1 MTTPET
7 PKPHFINEIIDKD
20 IESGKWGTPGDSTVI
35 ATRFPPEPNGY
46 LHVGHAKSITLNFTI
61 AAQYNGRCYLRFDDT
76 NPAKEDQE
84 YVDSIIRDVQWL
96 GFNWTIDPADAAN
109 TDHPETPPGVKFA
122 SDYFKQM
129 HDFAVE
135 LINKDLAYVD
145 EQSAEEIRKARG
157 TLTAPGT
164 ESPFRNRPTAESLE
178 LFQKMTAGEVPDGA
192 MVLRAKID
200 MASPNLNLRDPVMYR
215 VVRAPHHR
223 TGTTWSVYPM
233 YDWAHGLEDSIEKI
247 THSICTLE
255 FENHRPLYDWFISA
269 INKDRSKDSPTAKP
283 IHHPQ
288 QIEFARLRPTY
299 TITSKRYLRQ
309 LVEQKH
315 VSGWDDPRMPTIAAL
330 RRRGHTPKA
339 LRDFVMGV
347 GTTKFNASHDITLL
361 ENATRDHLNKAALRR
376 MAVLNPLKV
385 TITNWPT
392 NPDGTPVVEWLDAV
406 NNPEDPSAGTR
417 KVPFTNTL
425 YIEQD
430 DFMLDPPK
438 KFFRLGP
445 GREVRL
451 RYAYW
456 ITCTNALTD
465 ENGNITELHCTYD
478 PQTRGGDSPPPD
490 KNGNVR
496 KVKAT
501 LHWVSAP
508 HAIPAQVRLYD
519 RLFSTEQPDRAP
531 KDLTPEQEA
540 DWSFTTN
547 LNPDSLVVIHN
558 AMLEPALAELGKE
571 DAPANEHTDP
581 NNLDSAKG
589 RFQFERLGYFCI
601 DPDSHPRNSATPN
614 NPAQL
619 VFNRTVTLKDS
630 WAKEAAK
637 D

>member
-1 MTTPET
+1 MTTT
-7 PKPHFINEIIDKD
+7 DAAKPHFIHELIDKD
-20 IESGKWGTPGDSTVI
+20 IESGKWGSPGDNSVV

-46 LHVGHAKSITLNFTI
+46 LHVGHAKSITLNFTL
-61 AAQYNGRCYLRFDDT
+61 AAKYRGRCYLRFDDT

-96 GFNWTIDPADAAN
+96 GFQWTIDPSDAAN
-109 TDHPETPPGVKFA
+109 KDHPETPPGVKFA
-122 SDYFKQM
+122 SDYFRQM
-129 HDFAVE
+129 HDYAVE

-145 EQSAEEIRKARG
+145 EQSADEIRKSRG

-164 ESPFRNRPTAESLE
+164 PSPFRDRPIAESLE
-178 LFQKMTAGEVPDGA
+178 LFSKMTTGNVPDGN

-200 MASPNLNLRDPVMYR
+200 MASPNMNLRDPVMYR

-223 TGTTWSVYPM
+223 TGTRWSVYPM
-233 YDWAHGLEDSIEKI
+233 YDWAHGIEDSIEKI

-255 FENHRPLYDWFISA
+255 FENHRPLYDWFINA
-269 INKDRSKDSPTAKP
+269 INKNRSPSSPLGKP

-299 TITSKRYLRQ
+299 TITSKRFLRQ
-309 LVEQKH
+309 LVEDKH
-315 VSGWDDPRMPTIAAL
+315 VAGWDDPRMPTVAAM
-330 RRRGHTPKA
+330 RRRGYTPKA

-361 ENATRDHLNKAALRR
+361 ENATRDHLNKAAHRR

-392 NPDGTPVVEWLDAV
+392 NQDGSPIIEWIDAV
-406 NNPEDPSAGTR
+406 NNPEDPAAGTR
-417 KVPFTNTL
+417 KVPFSNTL
-425 YIEQD
+425 YIEHD

-445 GREVRL
+445 GREARL

-456 ITCTNALTD
+456 ITCTQALTD
-465 ENGNITELHCTYD
+465 DAGNVTELLCTYD

-490 KNGNVR
+490 EQGNVR

-547 LNPDSLVVIHN
+547 LNPDSLTVIHN

-581 NNLDSAKG
+581 DNLDIAPG

-601 DPDSHPRNSATPN
+601 DADSRPRNADKNSKSH
-614 NPAQL
+614 L

-630 WAKEAAK
+630 WAKEASK